1 MIWFYYDYDKT
12 ECGSPLDNHLSLMSR
27 FYLGVSIIMIVFT
40 LNIFINTRELNA
52 LLLSIYLLSK
62 LGMGITM
69 LVFVQKDYY
78 GSWEDNVCSSLKS
91 LTLFWL
97 IWNYIN
103 ICITFILTFI
113 YFIFPI
119 IDNCC

>member
-1 MIWFYYDYDKT
+1 
-12 ECGSPLDNHLSLMSR
+12 MSR
-27 FYLGVSIIMIVFT
+27 FYLGVSIILIVFT
-40 LNIFINTRELNA
+40 LNIFINSGKLNA

-69 LVFVQKDYY
+69 ITFVQKDYY
-78 GSWEDNVCSSLKS
+78 GNWEDNICSSLKS

-119 IDNCC
+119 IDKCC